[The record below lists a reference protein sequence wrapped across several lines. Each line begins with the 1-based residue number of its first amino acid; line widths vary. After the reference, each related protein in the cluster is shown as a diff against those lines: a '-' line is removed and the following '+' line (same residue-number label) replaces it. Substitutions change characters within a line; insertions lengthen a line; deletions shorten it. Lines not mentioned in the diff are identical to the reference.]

1 MRPPPPESTQRPL
14 RAVLADDER
23 LMRDQLRHRL
33 LEVCPGLEIVAEAR
47 NGQEAVDLTREH
59 APDVV
64 FLDIRMPGLTGI
76 EAAREIAQLPTYA
89 EAANAQA
96 DWPGCEIVF
105 VTAHHQY
112 AIDAFEQGAVD
123 YLLKPAER
131 ERLARTVDRV
141 RERIYQRRTASESG
155 WEGAAGFDPSDREPS
170 TSPGGANRVS
180 SPASPPLAIHT
191 PALQGLL
198 QRLAGDLN
206 LPTRPRLRWIQAT
219 AGNGLQLIP
228 VEDVLF
234 FMADDK
240 YTRVRTATQEALIRK
255 PIKELVEELD
265 SEVFWQI
272 HRSTVVNLHA
282 IAKVI
287 REGDGRPRIRLRDCS
302 EVLEV
307 SRNHSGLFRGM

>member
-1 MRPPPPESTQRPL
+1 MKPLPSDPGPRSL
-14 RAVLADDER
+14 RAVVADDER
-23 LMRDQLRHRL
+23 LMREQLCHRL
-33 LEVCPGLEIVAEAR
+33 REVCPGLEIVAEAR
-47 NGQEAVDLTREH
+47 NGREAVDLTREH

-89 EAANAQA
+89 EAGDAPA

-105 VTAHHQY
+105 VTAHDQY

-131 ERLARTVDRV
+131 ERLARTMDRV
-141 RERIYQRRTASESG
+141 RERIHQRRTASASPRG
-155 WEGAAGFDPSDREPS
+155 QVPGADPSGPGSSDAPNDAAQDS
-170 TSPGGANRVS
+170 SPGA
-180 SPASPPLAIHT
+180 PPLAIHT

-198 QRLAGDLN
+198 QRLAGELS
-206 LPTRPRLRWIQAT
+206 LPTRPRLRWIQASS
-219 AGNGLQLIP
+219 GNGLQLIP
-228 VEDVLF
+228 VDEVLF
-234 FMADDK
+234 FMADEK
-240 YTRVRTATQEALIRK
+240 YTRVRTATQETLIRK

-272 HRSTVVNLHA
+272 HRSTVVNLRA

-287 REGDGRPRIRLRDCS
+287 RDGDGRPRIRLRDCP

>member
-1 MRPPPPESTQRPL
+1 MKTPRPESTRRPL
-14 RAVLADDER
+14 RVVVADDER

-33 LEVCPGLEIVAEAR
+33 LEVCPGLEVVAEAR
-47 NGQEAVDLTREH
+47 NGREAVDLTREY

-89 EAANAQA
+89 EAGHAHA

-105 VTAHHQY
+105 VTAHDQY

-141 RERIYQRRTASESG
+141 RERIHHRRATSESVRG
-155 WEGAAGFDPSDREPS
+155 QAVASDPAAPDPSGTPGAAEP
-170 TSPGGANRVS
+170 VS
-180 SPASPPLAIHT
+180 SSASPPLAIHT

-198 QRLAGDLN
+198 QRLAGELS

-228 VEDVLF
+228 VEEVLF
-234 FMADDK
+234 FMADEK

-272 HRSTVVNLHA
+272 HRSTVVNLRA

-287 REGDGRPRIRLRDCS
+287 RDGDGRPRIRLRDCP

>member
-1 MRPPPPESTQRPL
+1 MKPLPPDPGPRPL
-14 RAVLADDER
+14 RAVVADDER
-23 LMRDQLRHRL
+23 LMREQLCHRL
-33 LEVCPGLEIVAEAR
+33 REVCPGLEIVAEAR
-47 NGQEAVDLTREH
+47 NGREAVDLAREH

-89 EAANAQA
+89 ETGDTPA

-105 VTAHHQY
+105 VTAHDQY

-131 ERLARTVDRV
+131 ERLARTMDRV
-141 RERIYQRRTASESG
+141 RERIHQRRTASESTRG
-155 WEGAAGFDPSDREPS
+155 QAPGADPA
-170 TSPGGANRVS
+170 SPGSSDAPNDAAQDS
-180 SPASPPLAIHT
+180 SPGAPPLAIHT

-198 QRLAGDLN
+198 QRLAGELS
-206 LPTRPRLRWIQAT
+206 LPTRPRLRWIQASS
-219 AGNGLQLIP
+219 GNGLQLIP
-228 VEDVLF
+228 VDEVLF
-234 FMADDK
+234 FMADEK
-240 YTRVRTATQEALIRK
+240 YTRVRTATQESLIRK

-272 HRSTVVNLHA
+272 HRSTVVNLRA

-287 REGDGRPRIRLRDCS
+287 RDGDGRPRIRLRDCP